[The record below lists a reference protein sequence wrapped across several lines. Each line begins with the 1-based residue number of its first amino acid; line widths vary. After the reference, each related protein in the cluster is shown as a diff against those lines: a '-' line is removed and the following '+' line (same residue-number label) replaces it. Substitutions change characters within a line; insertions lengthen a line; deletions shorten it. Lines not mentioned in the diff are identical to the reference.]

1 LRNGIKQKK
10 IINHLTGQSPNC
22 PIFYTQQK
30 QNKMNLTVSQS
41 SQKEHLRN
49 GSKTACNRRT
59 SGIGIS
65 EFKDYQWN
73 VDNYPEHCCKVCL
86 TKYNEQLERL
96 NKKAKI

>member
-1 LRNGIKQKK
+1 MFYLFIYLHIETNK
-10 IINHLTGQSPNC
+10 T
-22 PIFYTQQK
+22 IFTTLK
-30 QNKMNLTVSQS
+30 TNIMNLTSGQS

-65 EFKDYQWN
+65 EFKDYKFSAT
-73 VDNYPEHCCKVCL
+73 NYPEHCCKVCL

-96 NKKAKI
+96 NKKANI